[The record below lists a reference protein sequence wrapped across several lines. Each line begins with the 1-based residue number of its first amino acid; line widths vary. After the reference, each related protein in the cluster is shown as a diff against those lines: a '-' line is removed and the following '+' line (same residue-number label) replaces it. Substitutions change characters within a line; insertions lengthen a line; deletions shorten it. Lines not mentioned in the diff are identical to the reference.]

1 MRKRTIKIVVLSDT
15 HGKHNQLPI
24 PKCDLFIFGGDSNI
38 TSFDKLLEFNKWL
51 GKIDATKK
59 IVIAGNHDSFLEQMD
74 YYQTCSFFT
83 NAIYL
88 MNNHVKVFGLKIFG
102 SPFSKEFNKWSYM
115 RQDNNLQMIWNLIE
129 QKTDIILI
137 HGPAYGWLDK
147 NVNGENCGSITLR
160 NTIEQIKP
168 KYLICG
174 HIHEDSGIL
183 KEKDITIINASA
195 LDEKYQLKFEPK
207 MFYIEK

>member
-51 GKIDATKK
+51 RKIDATKK

-102 SPFSKEFNKWSYM
+102 SPFSKKFNKWSYM

-147 NVNGENCGSITLR
+147 NVDGENCGSITLR
-160 NTIEQIKP
+160 NTIEHIKP